1 MKITGDA
8 NNNIWA
14 ELRNAK
20 GKEEKKKVLDK
31 MISTQQVTPQNN
43 ANLTPN
49 QMEAQKQQDIFHTQ
63 RIASKVARGE
73 YVNDGDMKYLEEKDP
88 DLLSLSRLMNIDR
101 KRVENQVR
109 NARTKREAQNI
120 LASAKQGA
128 LTLAM
133 SGHSKGNDGGV
144 TGMTLVSSLNKA
156 EENTRPEMRRKDRM
170 EKEQTLER
178 AKLKR
183 KINKLI

>member
-1 MKITGDA
+1 MKIKGDT
-8 NNNIWA
+8 NNDIWA

-20 GKEEKKKVLDK
+20 GKEEKKKILDK
-31 MISTQQVTPQNN
+31 MISTQQATPQNN
-43 ANLTPN
+43 VNLTPN
-49 QMEAQKQQDIFHTQ
+49 QMEAQKQQDILNTQ
-63 RIASKVARGE
+63 RIAAKVSRGE

-88 DLLSLSRLMNIDR
+88 DLLSISKLMNLDR

-128 LTLAM
+128 LSLAM

-144 TGMTLVSSLNKA
+144 TGMTLVSALDKA
-156 EENTRPEMRRKDRM
+156 EENTRSEMRKKDRI
-170 EKEQTLER
+170 EREEALER
-178 AKLKR
+178 GKLKR
-183 KINKLI
+183 KINKLV